1 MDACFAGSVSRT
13 HFRQWSRLFRVT
25 PRACNLLFFY
35 KTQSFCYFPGLRG
48 PRVPCPLLY
57 AEGTIFLG
65 LETLGPCEMRS
76 FGAQVHS
83 GALLS
88 KRFLAHA
95 CPLRPISCPRLPTV
109 TEFSAHSCPQLRD
122 TLPTPAQVLPTLAH
136 TCPLWTK
143 TGLYAC
149 PSLPTFAHTCPLWKN
164 SRLYA

>member
-1 MDACFAGSVSRT
+1 MHVLLDLYQGPISGNGRDCFVLPRG
-13 HFRQWSRLFRVT
+13 RVT
-25 PRACNLLFFY
+25 CFFLY
-35 KTQSFCYFPGLRG
+35 KTQGFCYFPGLRG

-57 AEGTIFLG
+57 AECTIFLG

-136 TCPLWTK
+136 TCPLWK
-143 TGLYAC
+143 NLRLYGC
-149 PSLPTFAHTCPLWKN
+149 PSLPTSADTCPLWKN
-164 SRLYA
+164 TRLYA